1 MDLGVLDFTLDP
13 ALIAQQPLSKR
24 DASRMLVVERAT
36 GSCTHAGVPQLVDWL
51 HEGDVL
57 VVNDAEVIAAR
68 LHGRRPTGGSVEVL
82 LIEPLD
88 ADGTWE
94 CIARGAGRIPAGETV
109 ALGPGLTGIWGER
122 GTDVY
127 RRIHLLGDESLDV
140 LLQRVGE
147 LPLPPYIRR
156 PDGPSA
162 EDRERYQTMFARTPG
177 AIAAPSAGLH
187 FTPELVAELE
197 RRGVICVP
205 ITLIVGPATF
215 LPVRTASLVEHSVPA
230 ERYAIPPATAR
241 AIADARAD
249 GRRVVAVGT
258 TTVRALETVA
268 AKDGVVRPGSGR
280 TDLVIGP
287 GHAFRAVDALFTNF
301 HLPRSS
307 LLALVAAFAG
317 IETILT
323 AYRAATA
330 SRYRFYSYGDAML
343 VV

>member
-1 MDLGVLDFTLDP
+1 
-13 ALIAQQPLSKR
+13 
-24 DASRMLVVERAT
+24 
-36 GSCTHAGVPQLVDWL
+36 L

>member
-13 ALIAQQPLSKR
+13 ALIAQQPLSQR

-36 GSCTHAGVPQLVDWL
+36 GAYTHTAVSRLVDWL
-51 HEGDVL
+51 EAGDVL
-57 VVNDAEVIAAR
+57 VVNDAEVMAAR

-82 LIEPLD
+82 LVEPID
-88 ADGTWE
+88 EHGTWL

-109 ALGPGLTGIWGER
+109 MLGSGLSGTWGPR
-122 GTDVY
+122 GDDVY
-127 RRIHLLGDESLDV
+127 RAIHLRCDEPLE
-140 LLQRVGE
+140 LLLPRIGE
-147 LPLPPYIRR
+147 VPLPPYIHR
-156 PDGPSA
+156 PEGPSV
-162 EDRERYQTMFARTPG
+162 EDRERYQTMFARSPG
-177 AIAAPSAGLH
+177 AVAAPTAGLH
-187 FTPELVAELE
+187 FTPELVGAVE
-197 RRGVICVP
+197 RRGARCVP
-205 ITLIVGPATF
+205 LTLIVGPATF
-215 LPVRTASLVEHSVPA
+215 LPVRAASLAEHAVPP
-230 ERYAIPPATAR
+230 ERYAIPVATAG
-241 AIADARAD
+241 AIAEARAR

-268 AKDGVVRPGSGR
+268 AKDGIVSAGTGR
-280 TDLVIGP
+280 TDLLIGP
-287 GHAFRAVDALFTNF
+287 GHVFRAVDALFTNF

-317 IETILT
+317 VDTVLA